1 MDHLRPKPKSR
12 RTVSARVQQLI
23 SYAWIIAS
31 LALPALGLAVLA
43 GGALAPVD
51 RSATTHVVRAGE
63 TLSAIARRY
72 GVTVEELVQTNGL
85 NNPDLIY
92 AGQILTIPI
101 ALEAGTSLYTV
112 QQGET
117 LSEIAARYGVP
128 VESIM
133 AVNGLPTRDSIA
145 VGQQLVIPPAV
156 QPDDAPA
163 LDDAS
168 TVYTLQRGDSLYRVA
183 LIYGVSVDDLLA
195 ANNLASPSAIYPGLE
210 LRVPQPPRRTADTL
224 ESGTGAPGGA
234 LSGERVYTVQL
245 GDTLA
250 QIAQSHNVPVDR
262 LIAVNGLTGPDRIYV
277 GQQLRIPEEGAAAR
291 PAPAQA
297 AVSHTVLPGETLSA
311 IAMRYGVTLHSLA
324 VANDLNDSAHIY
336 PGMTLSIPSALAGAN
351 SVAYASTGPGL
362 CADVTPRR
370 SGTGYFIRPTPRYNF
385 TQGYSALHAGVDLA
399 IDAGT
404 PVFAADSGTVVYAG
418 WNPVGYGNLVVLD
431 HGNGWRTYYAHLQSV
446 HVRCGEWLSRGSTI
460 GEIGSTGNSSG
471 PHLHFEMLR
480 FGIAVN
486 PAGYIRF

>member
-43 GGALAPVD
+43 GGALTPVD
-51 RSATTHVVRAGE
+51 RSATTHVVQAGE
-63 TLSAIARRY
+63 NLSAIARRY

-195 ANNLASPSAIYPGLE
+195 ANNLASRARSIRGWNCAFRSRRAAPPIPSKAGP
-210 LRVPQPPRRTADTL
+210 VRR
-224 ESGTGAPGGA
+224 
-234 LSGERVYTVQL
+234 
-245 GDTLA
+245 
-250 QIAQSHNVPVDR
+250 
-262 LIAVNGLTGPDRIYV
+262 
-277 GQQLRIPEEGAAAR
+277 AAR
-291 PAPAQA
+291 
-297 AVSHTVLPGETLSA
+297 
-311 IAMRYGVTLHSLA
+311 
-324 VANDLNDSAHIY
+324 
-336 PGMTLSIPSALAGAN
+336 
-351 SVAYASTGPGL
+351 
-362 CADVTPRR
+362 
-370 SGTGYFIRPTPRYNF
+370 
-385 TQGYSALHAGVDLA
+385 
-399 IDAGT
+399 
-404 PVFAADSGTVVYAG
+404 
-418 WNPVGYGNLVVLD
+418 
-431 HGNGWRTYYAHLQSV
+431 
-446 HVRCGEWLSRGSTI
+446 
-460 GEIGSTGNSSG
+460 
-471 PHLHFEMLR
+471 
-480 FGIAVN
+480 
-486 PAGYIRF
+486 

>member
-1 MDHLRPKPKSR
+1 
-12 RTVSARVQQLI
+12 
-23 SYAWIIAS
+23 
-31 LALPALGLAVLA
+31 
-43 GGALAPVD
+43 
-51 RSATTHVVRAGE
+51 
-63 TLSAIARRY
+63 
-72 GVTVEELVQTNGL
+72 
-85 NNPDLIY
+85 
-92 AGQILTIPI
+92 
-101 ALEAGTSLYTV
+101 
-112 QQGET
+112 
-117 LSEIAARYGVP
+117 
-128 VESIM
+128 
-133 AVNGLPTRDSIA
+133 
-145 VGQQLVIPPAV
+145 
-156 QPDDAPA
+156 
-163 LDDAS
+163 
-168 TVYTLQRGDSLYRVA
+168 
-183 LIYGVSVDDLLA
+183 
-195 ANNLASPSAIYPGLE
+195 
-210 LRVPQPPRRTADTL
+210 
-224 ESGTGAPGGA
+224 
-234 LSGERVYTVQL
+234 
-245 GDTLA
+245 
-250 QIAQSHNVPVDR
+250 
-262 LIAVNGLTGPDRIYV
+262 
-277 GQQLRIPEEGAAAR
+277 
-291 PAPAQA
+291 
-297 AVSHTVLPGETLSA
+297 VLPGETLSA

-418 WNPVGYGNLVVLD
+418 WNPGGYGNLVVLD

>member
-1 MDHLRPKPKSR
+1 M
-12 RTVSARVQQLI
+12 I

-51 RSATTHVVRAGE
+51 RSATTHVVQAGE
-63 TLSAIARRY
+63 NLSAIARRY

-183 LIYGVSVDDLLA
+183 LIWRVGGRPA
-195 ANNLASPSAIYPGLE
+195 GGEQPRQPGAIYPGLE
-210 LRVPQPPRRTADTL
+210 LRSTAAAPHRRYPQRDRCAGRRAERRARVQCSLATPSRRSRRAITCRSTA
-224 ESGTGAPGGA
+224 
-234 LSGERVYTVQL
+234 
-245 GDTLA
+245 
-250 QIAQSHNVPVDR
+250 
-262 LIAVNGLTGPDRIYV
+262 IAVNG
-277 GQQLRIPEEGAAAR
+277 
-291 PAPAQA
+291 
-297 AVSHTVLPGETLSA
+297 
-311 IAMRYGVTLHSLA
+311 
-324 VANDLNDSAHIY
+324 
-336 PGMTLSIPSALAGAN
+336 
-351 SVAYASTGPGL
+351 
-362 CADVTPRR
+362 
-370 SGTGYFIRPTPRYNF
+370 
-385 TQGYSALHAGVDLA
+385 
-399 IDAGT
+399 
-404 PVFAADSGTVVYAG
+404 
-418 WNPVGYGNLVVLD
+418 
-431 HGNGWRTYYAHLQSV
+431 
-446 HVRCGEWLSRGSTI
+446 
-460 GEIGSTGNSSG
+460 
-471 PHLHFEMLR
+471 
-480 FGIAVN
+480 
-486 PAGYIRF
+486 